1 MMTEKQTIMKKL
13 FLLLALIPVFV
24 NAQKFELTINGFVD
38 SENPEKDYIVI
49 PFEGKSQKEI
59 YDLAL
64 SAVGKSFI
72 SPKERVSNVE
82 YSQININGIIPNVTY
97 ISRLGLKLYFDLYY
111 NLIFEFKDGRMKIN
125 GLDINK
131 IVRVD
136 PVGAEQF
143 ICLSQNQIRNG
154 LVYDDKFIFYKN
166 GRLCSKKYKEH
177 VETAVNEL
185 VFSFVN
191 LMNKDNNSDW

>member
-1 MMTEKQTIMKKL
+1 MTEKQTIMKKL

-24 NAQKFELTINGFVD
+24 NAQKFELTINGLVD
-38 SENPEKDYIVI
+38 SQNPDNDYIVI
-49 PFEGKSQKEI
+49 PFEGKTQKEI

>member
-1 MMTEKQTIMKKL
+1 MVQIQKSREAYYHPKLSKRMMTEKQTIMKKL

-166 GRLCSKKYKEH
+166 
-177 VETAVNEL
+177 
-185 VFSFVN
+185 
-191 LMNKDNNSDW
+191 

>member
-1 MMTEKQTIMKKL
+1 MKKL

-38 SENPEKDYIVI
+38 SENLEKDYIVI

-97 ISRLGLKLYFDLYY
+97 IYHVLG
-111 NLIFEFKDGRMKIN
+111 
-125 GLDINK
+125 
-131 IVRVD
+131 
-136 PVGAEQF
+136 
-143 ICLSQNQIRNG
+143 
-154 LVYDDKFIFYKN
+154 
-166 GRLCSKKYKEH
+166 
-177 VETAVNEL
+177 
-185 VFSFVN
+185 
-191 LMNKDNNSDW
+191 

>member
-1 MMTEKQTIMKKL
+1 MEFISFFIIYMF
-13 FLLLALIPVFV
+13 FLIIDTSL
-24 NAQKFELTINGFVD
+24 N
-38 SENPEKDYIVI
+38 YIVI

>member
-1 MMTEKQTIMKKL
+1 
-13 FLLLALIPVFV
+13 
-24 NAQKFELTINGFVD
+24 
-38 SENPEKDYIVI
+38 
-49 PFEGKSQKEI
+49 
-59 YDLAL
+59 
-64 SAVGKSFI
+64 
-72 SPKERVSNVE
+72 
-82 YSQININGIIPNVTY
+82 
-97 ISRLGLKLYFDLYY
+97 
-111 NLIFEFKDGRMKIN
+111 MKIN

-154 LVYDDKFIFYKN
+154 LVYDDKFIFYKR
-166 GRLCSKKYKEH
+166 GGLCSKKYKEH

-191 LMNKDNNSDW
+191 LMNKDKNSDW

>member
-1 MMTEKQTIMKKL
+1 MTEKQTIMKKL